1 MTWLISSVLPIDM
14 LWLWVARVLN
24 NVAPTQLIRL
34 IVSEVHVAPNQEL
47 PYQAP
52 LICSNGGRALV
63 IGCIQSQQ
71 CLPFT
76 KESVA
81 CLQGI
86 CCTVPQKCPNDERI
100 VGLQYTNSQSCVSLS
115 GGKCPV
121 MECVAQCPRFVDEIN
136 MYSRFLLL
144 HLALVLS
151 QILSN
156 LLIICI
162 SLLITYRQTFP
173 TVNVSYCKVE

>member
-14 LWLWVARVLN
+14 LWLWRCMLHKSGN
-24 NVAPTQLIRL
+24 PIK
-34 IVSEVHVAPNQEL
+34 L

-52 LICSNGGRALV
+52 LICSNGGRAPV

-86 CCTVPQKCPNDERI
+86 CCTVPQKCPSI
-100 VGLQYTNSQSCVSLS
+100 VGLQYANSQSCVLLS
-115 GGKCPV
+115 GEKCLV

-136 MYSRFLLL
+136 ICNNFYLDVKQLIKATSSMDVLFLLKL
-144 HLALVLS
+144 FIN
-151 QILSN
+151 IL
-156 LLIICI
+156 
-162 SLLITYRQTFP
+162 
-173 TVNVSYCKVE
+173 

>member
-136 MYSRFLLL
+136 
-144 HLALVLS
+144 
-151 QILSN
+151 
-156 LLIICI
+156 ICE
-162 SLLITYRQTFP
+162 TAHK
-173 TVNVSYCKVE
+173 SYG

>member
-1 MTWLISSVLPIDM
+1 MLSLCDVLPIDM

-86 CCTVPQKCPNDERI
+86 CCTVVMRFAIRRK
-100 VGLQYTNSQSCVSLS
+100 VSS
-115 GGKCPV
+115 NGMCCT
-121 MECVAQCPRFVDEIN
+121 MSEIC
-136 MYSRFLLL
+136 R
-144 HLALVLS
+144 
-151 QILSN
+151 
-156 LLIICI
+156 
-162 SLLITYRQTFP
+162 
-173 TVNVSYCKVE
+173 

>member
-1 MTWLISSVLPIDM
+1 MLHKSGNPIK
-14 LWLWVARVLN
+14 
-24 NVAPTQLIRL
+24 
-34 IVSEVHVAPNQEL
+34 L

-52 LICSNGGRALV
+52 LICSNGGRAPV

-86 CCTVPQKCPNDERI
+86 CCTVPQKCPSI
-100 VGLQYTNSQSCVSLS
+100 VGLQYANSQSCVLLS
-115 GGKCPV
+115 GEKCLV

-156 LLIICI
+156 LLIICV
-162 SLLITYRQTFP
+162 SLFITYRQTFP
-173 TVNVSYCKVE
+173 IVNVSYCKVE